1 MEHNKIM
8 KHFHHIVPH
17 HMGGT
22 DDPSNLIE
30 VTIAEHAE
38 LHFSLYL
45 THGKREDWVACHCL
59 IGQVRNPEVQ
69 SERSRLAGKRKWT
82 DEQREAK
89 RQERLGYQHSEKT
102 KEKTSKSMS
111 GKQKSESHRENIRQS
126 RTGTTA
132 RDETKMKMSKSRTG
146 QKWFH
151 DGNGNTTKAFKCP
164 PNYFPGRK

>member
-1 MEHNKIM
+1 MDHNKIM
-8 KHFHHIVPH
+8 KHFHHIVPR

-45 THGKREDWVACHCL
+45 THGKREDWVASFAL
-59 IGQVRNPEVQ
+59 SGQAKDPEFQRQKSILGGLSAVWTE
-69 SERSRLAGKRKWT
+69 ER
-82 DEQREAK
+82 REAK
-89 RQERLGYQHSEKT
+89 RQEKLGFKHSEKT

-111 GKQKSESHRENIRQS
+111 GKQKSDSHKKNLAKAVIGR
-126 RTGTTA
+126 
-132 RDETKMKMSKSRTG
+132 
-146 QKWFH
+146 KWFH
-151 DGNGNTTKAFKCP
+151 DGNGNTVRDYQCP

>member
-1 MEHNKIM
+1 MDHNKIM
-8 KHFHHIVPH
+8 KHFHHIVPR

-38 LHFSLYL
+38 LHFDLYL
-45 THGKREDWVACHCL
+45 THGKREDWVASFAL
-59 IGQVRNPEVQ
+59 SGQAKDPEFIR
-69 SERSRLAGKRKWT
+69 ERAVLGGKREWT